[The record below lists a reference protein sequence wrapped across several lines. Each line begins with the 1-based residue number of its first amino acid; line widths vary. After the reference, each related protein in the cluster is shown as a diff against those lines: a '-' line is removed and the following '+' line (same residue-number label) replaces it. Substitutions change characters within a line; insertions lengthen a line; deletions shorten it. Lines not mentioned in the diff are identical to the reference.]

1 MFEIAALSGIMKTS
15 KRERTQSCSTF
26 SRKRRKSRRRLR
38 LPQPIAVKAC
48 VNGKVV
54 PIEEVPDQV
63 FSTKV
68 LGDGVGIWPD
78 DEMIVAP
85 ADCTVSV
92 VMEDTKH
99 AIGLHLAD
107 GADLLIHVG
116 MDTVNM
122 GGEGF
127 EYYVG
132 NGDTV
137 TTGQKLI
144 SFSKE
149 AIKARNYPD
158 CVIMVVTDNPEDL
171 PMKTESGMD
180 AAAGETTVIIF
191 G

>member
-1 MFEIAALSGIMKTS
+1 MFNFFKKKKEEPAPPKAPAA
-15 KRERTQSCSTF
+15 
-26 SRKRRKSRRRLR
+26 
-38 LPQPIAVKAC
+38 PIAVKAC

-68 LGDGVGIWPD
+68 LGDGVGIWPE

-180 AAAGETTVIIF
+180 AAAGETTVITL